1 MAGTGRGLRA
11 AGRRRRVGGNPGQD
25 AGGRHARP
33 GRRVLRARFRGEEG
47 GQSGLATFAN
57 YDIEHAVGESSYL
70 RGLDYFRRGMVRSVK
85 FGGPGRIHGEVSGS
99 RPEPY
104 AVVAKYESG
113 SGGTIVPVE
122 GNCSCPVG
130 HNCKHTAA
138 VLLAA
143 RYLSPEAA
151 DSAAGSAGEG
161 ASADVRRWLEDWPGA
176 APARPDARPAG
187 PPEPGRNHL
196 FYVVLRDETGGM
208 RIDPYRAYLKQDGE
222 IGRNVREYR
231 EGTASAED
239 GFVTAEDAAF
249 LGRLGHYRRGIWP
262 LRYDWPEGEELVAL
276 VREIVETGRARADDI
291 RGMALSWSAPR
302 RCALSWEVDGAGRQR
317 VAARDDAGARL
328 TLLPFPTPLFLD
340 PNTGEIGVAETGL
353 PEGLAAWFAAAPPVE
368 RDSVPAVAA
377 KLSRIGRHAPVP
389 KPHRVEER
397 NDLRPEPVLKLFG
410 CEHRPMRYAHDGR
423 RLVSVGRGDA
433 VLYPCARLEVVYPGA
448 GGRLRAGQ
456 GDDIA
461 VKDGDRY
468 AIVRRD
474 RAREA
479 GFLET
484 LREAARPH
492 AWSDGERLRHGLGGQ
507 DEMPDA
513 DIVFPPPGGEE
524 DDASGAGAGFAARAV
539 PRLRAAGWRIE
550 VDGSWPFRLH
560 EGPVGF
566 STALEDAENDW
577 FSLRLSLE
585 ADGKKFDVAPMVLQL
600 VAQLPVDEWGR
611 LEAGFDV
618 ERHLAG
624 RSFQVR
630 LDDGS
635 WVVLDAMRFAPFAE
649 AFLEAQGLL
658 DFHRADVG
666 RLFALAEALEGS
678 GAPWTGGRELLDLG
692 ARLRAL
698 AEAPEEEPPAS
709 LKGELR
715 PYQRT
720 GYGWLKALSESGFG
734 GVLADD
740 MGLGKTVQ
748 TLALLAYRHLEEKA
762 ERPSLLVVPTSLV
775 GNWRREAARFVPDLK
790 LLVLHGPDR
799 RKRFAEIAGHHL
811 IVTTYPLLDRDG
823 DALFDRDYE
832 IAVLDEAQAAKNPAS
847 AVAKR
852 IREIRARQRLAL
864 TGTPVENSLQELW
877 ALYDW
882 LVPGLLG
889 NRKKFTTEFRTP
901 IEKHGDRARQRLLA
915 ARVKP
920 FLMRRTKEE
929 VAPELPERTVID
941 ETIPL
946 EGAQAALYES
956 IRTTMDGQIREAIAA
971 QGIAASNVA
980 IFEALLNLRQV
991 CCDPGLVKFAATRK
1005 VTASAKRARLLA
1017 LLEELVAEGRR
1028 VLVFSQFVEMLK
1040 LIERDIAARGW
1051 GYAMLHG
1058 STKDRDGQVAAF
1070 QSGDLPLFLASLKA
1084 GGTGL
1089 NLTAADTVIVYD
1101 PWWNPA
1107 AERQAMDRAH
1117 RIGQD
1122 KPVFVHRLIAENTV
1136 EAAIQR
1142 MQARKQG
1149 LADALFE
1156 GTGRGPLGL
1165 TGEDIDAL
1173 FGPAQTGSP
1182 AGP

>member
-1 MAGTGRGLRA
+1 M
-11 AGRRRRVGGNPGQD
+11 
-25 AGGRHARP
+25 
-33 GRRVLRARFRGEEG
+33 
-47 GQSGLATFAN
+47 ATFAT
-57 YDIEHAVGESSYL
+57 YDIERAVGEGSYL
-70 RGLDYFRRGMVRSVK
+70 RGLDCFRRGMVRSVR
-85 FGGPGRIHGEVSGS
+85 FGEPGRIHGEVSGS
-99 RPEPY
+99 RSESY
-104 AVVAKYESG
+104 SVVARYETG
-113 SGGTIVPVE
+113 SGGTFVPVE
-122 GNCSCPVG
+122 GHCSCPVG
-130 HNCKHTAA
+130 HNCEHTAA

-143 RYLSPEAA
+143 RYLSPEAVGGVA
-151 DSAAGSAGEG
+151 VTAGEG
-161 ASADVRRWLEDWPGA
+161 VSGDVRLWLDDWPGA
-176 APARPDARPAG
+176 APVKPDARPPG
-187 PPEPGRNHL
+187 PPEPGRDHL
-196 FYVVLRDETGGM
+196 FYVVHREATAAM
-208 RIDPYRAYLKQDGE
+208 RIDPYRAYVKKDGE

-231 EGTASAED
+231 EGRASAE
-239 GFVTAEDAAF
+239 GKFLTPEDAA
-249 LGRLGHYRRGIWP
+249 LIGRLGHYHVDIWP
-262 LRYDWPEGEELVAL
+262 RRYDWPEGEELIGL
-276 VREIVETGRARADDI
+276 VRGIVQTGRARADDI
-291 RGMALSWSAPR
+291 RGMALSWSEPR
-302 RCALSWEVDGAGRQR
+302 RCELSWEVGEGGRQR
-317 VAARDDAGARL
+317 IAARDEAESAL
-328 TLLPFPTPLFLD
+328 ALLPFPTPLFLD
-340 PNTGEIGVAETGL
+340 PQTGEVGVADTGL
-353 PEGLAAWFAAAPPVE
+353 PVRLASWFAAAPPVE
-368 RDSVPAVAA
+368 RGSIDAVNE
-377 KLSRIGRHAPVP
+377 KLSRIGGHAAMP
-389 KPHRVEER
+389 KLHRVEEGK
-397 NDLRPEPVLKLFG
+397 DIRPEPVPRLFG
-410 CEHRPMRYAHDGR
+410 RELRPMRYAHDGR
-423 RLVSVGRGDA
+423 RVVSVGRGEA
-433 VLYPCARLEVVYPGA
+433 VFYPCVRLEIAYPGV

-461 VKDGDRY
+461 VRDGDRY
-468 AIVRRD
+468 AVVRRD
-474 RAREA
+474 RTREA

-492 AWSDGERLRHGLGGQ
+492 AWSDGERMRYGLGAE
-507 DEMPDA
+507 DELPDA
-513 DIVFPPPGGEE
+513 DIVFPPTGESE

-560 EGPVGF
+560 EGPVAF
-566 STALEDAENDW
+566 SAGLQDTENDW

-600 VAQLPVDEWGR
+600 VDELPVDEWGR
-611 LEAGFDV
+611 LETGFDI

-635 WVVLDAMRFAPFAE
+635 WAVLDATRFAPFAE

-658 DFHRADVG
+658 DFHRADAG

-678 GAPWTGGRELLDLG
+678 GAPWSGGRELLDLG

-698 AEAPEEEPPAS
+698 GEAPEEPPPAS

-720 GYGWLKALSESGFG
+720 GYGWLRALSGSGFG

-748 TLALLAYRHLEEKA
+748 TLALLAHRHVEEKA

-775 GNWRREAARFVPDLK
+775 GNWWREAARFVPDLK

-811 IVTTYPLLDRDG
+811 VVTTYPLLDRDG

-832 IAVLDEAQAAKNPAS
+832 IAVLDEAQAVKNPAS
-847 AVAKR
+847 SVSKR
-852 IREIRARQRLAL
+852 VREIRVRQRLAL
-864 TGTPVENSLQELW
+864 TGTPLENSLQELW

-889 NRKKFTTEFRTP
+889 NRKKFTAEFRTP

-915 ARVKP
+915 ARIKP

-956 IRTTMDGQIREAIAA
+956 IRTTMDRQVREAIAA
-971 QGIAASNVA
+971 KGITASQVA
-980 IFEALLNLRQV
+980 IFEALLRLRQV
-991 CCDPGLVKFAATRK
+991 CCDPGLVKLDAARK
-1005 VTASAKRARLLA
+1005 VAASAKRARLLA
-1017 LLEELVAEGRR
+1017 LLEELVAEGRK
-1028 VLVFSQFVEMLK
+1028 VLVFSQFVEMLR
-1040 LIERDIAARGW
+1040 LIEGDIAARGW

-1058 STKDRDGQVAAF
+1058 STKDRDAQVDAF

-1107 AERQAMDRAH
+1107 TERQAMDRAH

-1142 MQARKQG
+1142 MQVRKQA

-1165 TGEDIDAL
+1165 TDEDIDAL
-1173 FGPAQTGSP
+1173 FGPVQSGSRG
-1182 AGP
+1182 GP

>member
-1 MAGTGRGLRA
+1 MPSADSGR
-11 AGRRRRVGGNPGQD
+11 
-25 AGGRHARP
+25 
-33 GRRVLRARFRGEEG
+33 ES
-47 GQSGLATFAN
+47 GQSGLAIFSTS
-57 YDIEHAVGESSYL
+57 DIEHAVGESSYL
-70 RGLDYFRRGMVRSVK
+70 RGLEYFQRGMVHTVE
-85 FGGPGRIHGEVSGS
+85 FGPEGRLYGKVSGS

-104 AVVAKYESG
+104 SVVVRYESG
-113 SGGTIVPVE
+113 GGTLVPVE
-122 GNCSCPVG
+122 GHCTCPVG

-143 RYLSPEAA
+143 RHLSAKA
-151 DSAAGSAGEG
+151 RHIATGSAGENV
-161 ASADVRRWLEDWPGA
+161 SRDVRRWLDDWPRS
-176 APARPDARPAG
+176 APARPDARPPG
-187 PPEPGRNHL
+187 PPEPGRDHL
-196 FYVVLRDETGGM
+196 FYVIHRDATGEM
-208 RIDPYRAYLKQDGE
+208 RIDPYRAYLKKDGE
-222 IGRNVREYR
+222 IGRNFREYR
-231 EGTASAED
+231 EGTASAQSK
-239 GFVTAEDAAF
+239 FLTAEDAAF
-249 LGRLGHYRRGIWP
+249 LGRLGYYQGDIWS
-262 LRYDWPEGEELVAL
+262 LGYDWPEGDELVAL
-276 VREIVETGRARADDI
+276 VRGIVETGRARAHDI
-291 RGMALSWSAPR
+291 RGKALSWAEPR
-302 RCALSWEVDGAGRQR
+302 PCALAWEVGEGGRQQI
-317 VAARDDAGARL
+317 AARDDPGAGLA
-328 TLLPFPTPLFLD
+328 LLPFPTPLFLD
-340 PNTGEIGVAETGL
+340 PQTGEIGVAETGL
-353 PEGLAAWFAAAPPVE
+353 PAGLASWFAAAPPVE
-368 RDSVPAVAA
+368 RGSAPAVAA
-377 KLSRIGRHAPVP
+377 KLSRIGQHAPVP
-389 KPHRVEER
+389 KLHRVEER
-397 NDLRPEPVLKLFG
+397 NDVRPEPVLVLFG
-410 CEHRPMRYAHDGR
+410 CEHRRMRYAHDGR
-423 RLVSVGRGDA
+423 RVVSMGRGDA
-433 VLYPCARLEVVYPGA
+433 VLYPCARLEIVYPGA

-461 VKDGDRY
+461 VKDGDGY

-492 AWSDGERLRHGLGGQ
+492 AWSDGERLRYGLGRQ
-507 DEMPDA
+507 DEVPDA
-513 DIVFPPPGGEE
+513 DIVFPPSGERE

-539 PRLRAAGWRIE
+539 PRLRVAGWRIE
-550 VDGSWPFRLH
+550 VDDSWPFRLH
-560 EGPVGF
+560 EGPVAF
-566 STALEDAENDW
+566 STTLEDTENDW

-585 ADGKKFDVAPMVLQL
+585 ADGKKFDVAPIVLQL
-600 VAQLPVDEWGR
+600 VAELPVDEWGR

-630 LDDGS
+630 LGDGS
-635 WVVLDAMRFAPFAE
+635 WVVLDAMRLVPFAE

-658 DFHRADVG
+658 DFHRADAG
-666 RLFALAEALEGS
+666 GLFALAEALEGS
-678 GAPWTGGRELLDLG
+678 GAPWTGGREILDLG

-698 AEAPEEEPPAS
+698 AKAPEEPPPAA

-720 GYGWLKALSESGFG
+720 GYGWLKALSGSEFG

-748 TLALLAYRHLEEKA
+748 TLALLAHLHLEEKA

-775 GNWRREAARFVPDLK
+775 GNWRREAARFVPALK
-790 LLVLHGPDR
+790 ALVLHGPNR
-799 RKRFAEIAGHHL
+799 RKRFAGIPDHHL

-832 IAVLDEAQAAKNPAS
+832 IAVLDEAQAVKNPAS

-852 IREIRARQRLAL
+852 IREIRACQRLAL
-864 TGTPVENSLQELW
+864 TGTPLENSLQELW

-889 NRKKFTTEFRTP
+889 NRKTFATEFRTP

-956 IRTTMDGQIREAIAA
+956 IRTTMDERVREIIAA
-971 QGIAASNVA
+971 KGITASGMD
-980 IFEALLNLRQV
+980 IFQALLNLRQV
-991 CCDPGLVKFAATRK
+991 CCDPGLVKLPAARK
-1005 VTASAKRARLLA
+1005 VKASAKRARLLT
-1017 LLEELVAEGRR
+1017 LLEELVAEGRK

-1040 LIERDIAARGW
+1040 LIERDVAARGW

-1058 STKDRDGQVAAF
+1058 ATKDRDAQVEAF

-1107 AERQAMDRAH
+1107 TERQAMDRAH

-1142 MQARKQG
+1142 MQARKQA
-1149 LADALFE
+1149 LADVLFE

-1165 TGEDIDAL
+1165 TDADIDAL
-1173 FGPAQTGSP
+1173 FGPGQSGFLGDP
-1182 AGP
+1182 

>member
-1 MAGTGRGLRA
+1 M
-11 AGRRRRVGGNPGQD
+11 
-25 AGGRHARP
+25 
-33 GRRVLRARFRGEEG
+33 
-47 GQSGLATFAN
+47 ATFETS
-57 YDIEHAVGESSYL
+57 DIEHAVGESSYL
-70 RGLDYFRRGMVRSVK
+70 RGLDYFQRGRVQTVK
-85 FGGPGRIHGEVSGS
+85 FGGPGRIHGVVSGS
-99 RPEPY
+99 RSRPY
-104 AVVAKYESG
+104 TVVARYESG
-113 SGGTIVPVE
+113 NGGKLVPV
-122 GNCSCPVG
+122 GGHCSCPVG

-143 RYLSPEAA
+143 RYLSPEARHI
-151 DSAAGSAGEG
+151 DDGSAGE
-161 ASADVRRWLEDWPGA
+161 SVSRDVRGWLDDWPKP
-176 APARPDARPAG
+176 APASPDARPAG
-187 PPEPGRNHL
+187 PPEPGRDHL
-196 FYVVLRDETGGM
+196 FYVVHRGDTDGM
-208 RIDPYRAYLKQDGE
+208 RIDPWRAYLKQDGE
-222 IGRNVREYR
+222 IGRNVREYH
-231 EGTASAED
+231 EGTASAEG
-239 GFVTAEDAAF
+239 GFVTADDAAF
-249 LGRLGHYRRGIWP
+249 LARLGHYRRGVWP
-262 LRYDWPEGEELVAL
+262 LSYDWPEGDELVAL
-276 VREIVETGRARADDI
+276 VRGIVETGRARADDV
-291 RGMALSWSAPR
+291 RGMALSWAAPR
-302 RCALSWEVDGAGRQR
+302 RCELTWEVDAGGRQR
-317 VAARDDAGARL
+317 VTARDEAGARL

-340 PNTGEIGVAETGL
+340 PETGEIGVAETGML
-353 PEGLAAWFAAAPPVE
+353 AGLASWLAAAPPVE
-368 RDSVPAVAA
+368 SGSIDAVAA
-377 KLSRIGRHAPVP
+377 KLSRIARDAPVP
-389 KPHRVEER
+389 KLHRVEER
-397 NDLRPEPVLKLFG
+397 NDVQPEPVLVLFG
-410 CEHRPMRYAHDGR
+410 RERRRTQYFHDGR
-423 RLVSVGRGDA
+423 RLVSAGLGDA
-433 VLYPCARLEVVYPGA
+433 VFYPCARLDIVYPGA
-448 GGRLRAGQ
+448 GDRQRAGQ
-456 GDDIA
+456 GDDVA
-461 VKDGDRY
+461 LRDGDRY
-468 AIVRRD
+468 AVVRRD
-474 RAREA
+474 RGREA
-479 GFLET
+479 EFLET

-492 AWSDGERLRHGLGGQ
+492 AWSDGERLRYGLGRE
-507 DEMPDA
+507 DEIPDA
-513 DIVFPPPGGEE
+513 DIVFPPAGEGE
-524 DDASGAGAGFAARAV
+524 DDASGAGAGFSARAV

-550 VDGSWPFRLH
+550 VDDSWPFRLH

-566 STALEDAENDW
+566 STSLEGDATDW

-585 ADGKKFDVAPMVLQL
+585 ADGKKFDVAPIVLQL
-600 VAQLPVDEWGR
+600 VAELPVDEWGR

-635 WVVLDAMRFAPFAE
+635 WAVLDAVRFAPFAE

-658 DFHRADVG
+658 DFHRADAG

-698 AEAPEEEPPAS
+698 AEAPEEAPPAA

-720 GYGWLKALSESGFG
+720 GYGWLKALCGSGFG

-748 TLALLAYRHLEEKA
+748 TLALLAHRHLEEKA
-762 ERPSLLVVPTSLV
+762 GRPSLLVVPTSLV
-775 GNWRREAARFVPDLK
+775 GNWRREAARFVPDLE

-799 RKRFAEIAGHHL
+799 RRRFPEIPEHHL

-823 DALFDRDYE
+823 GALFGHDYE
-832 IAVLDEAQAAKNPAS
+832 IAVLDEAQAVKNPAS

-864 TGTPVENSLQELW
+864 TGTPLENSLQELW

-889 NRKKFTTEFRTP
+889 NRKTFATEFRTL
-901 IEKHGDRARQRLLA
+901 IEKHGDRARQGLLA
-915 ARVKP
+915 ARLKP
-920 FLMRRTKEE
+920 FLLRRTKEE

-956 IRTTMDGQIREAIAA
+956 IRTTMDERVREVIAA
-971 QGIAASNVA
+971 KGIAASGMD
-980 IFEALLNLRQV
+980 IFQALLRLRQV
-991 CCDPGLVKFAATRK
+991 CCDPGLVKLDAARK

-1017 LLEELVAEGRR
+1017 LLEELVAEGRK

-1058 STKDRDGQVAAF
+1058 ATRDRDAQVEAF
-1070 QSGDLPLFLASLKA
+1070 QSGDLQLFLASLKA

-1107 AERQAMDRAH
+1107 TERQAMDRAH

-1136 EAAIQR
+1136 ESAIQR
-1142 MQARKQG
+1142 MQARKQA

-1156 GTGRGPLGL
+1156 GTGRGPLGV
-1165 TGEDIDAL
+1165 TDEDIDAL
-1173 FGPAQTGSP
+1173 FGPAPSGSRVEP
-1182 AGP
+1182 

>member
-1 MAGTGRGLRA
+1 MS
-11 AGRRRRVGGNPGQD
+11 RRRI
-25 AGGRHARP
+25 
-33 GRRVLRARFRGEEG
+33 RGEEG
-47 GQSGLATFAN
+47 GQSGLATFATS
-57 YDIEHAVGESSYL
+57 DIERAVGESSYL
-70 RGLDYFRRGMVRSVK
+70 RGLDYFRRGSVHTVK
-85 FGGPGRIHGEVSGS
+85 FGGPGRIHGVVSGS
-99 RPEPY
+99 RSKPY
-104 AVVAKYESG
+104 TVVARYESG
-113 SGGTIVPVE
+113 SGGRLVPV
-122 GNCSCPVG
+122 GGHCSCPVG
-130 HNCKHTAA
+130 HNCKHAAA

-143 RYLSPEAA
+143 RHLSPEARHI
-151 DSAAGSAGEG
+151 DDGSAGES
-161 ASADVRRWLEDWPGA
+161 ASRDVRDWLDDWPGS
-176 APARPDARPAG
+176 APARQDARPAG
-187 PPEPGRNHL
+187 PPEPGRDHL
-196 FYVVLRDETGGM
+196 FYVVRRDETDGM
-208 RIDPYRAYLKQDGE
+208 RIDPWRAYLKQDGE

-231 EGTASAED
+231 GGTASAEG
-239 GFVTAEDAAF
+239 GFVTADDAAF
-249 LGRLGHYRRGIWP
+249 LARLGHYRRVIWP
-262 LRYDWPEGEELVAL
+262 LRYDWPEGDELVAL
-276 VREIVETGRARADDI
+276 VRGIVETGRARADDV
-291 RGMALSWSAPR
+291 RGMMLSWAAPR
-302 RCALSWEVDGAGRQR
+302 RCEFTWEVDAAGRQR
-317 VAARDDAGARL
+317 VAARDDGGARL

-340 PNTGEIGVAETGL
+340 PETGGIGVAETCM
-353 PEGLAAWFAAAPPVE
+353 PAGLASWFAAAPPVE
-368 RDSVPAVAA
+368 RGSIDAVAA
-377 KLSRIGRHAPVP
+377 KLSRIGQHAPVP
-389 KPHRVEER
+389 KLHRVEER
-397 NDLRPEPVLKLFG
+397 NDVRPEPVLVLFG
-410 CEHRPMRYAHDGR
+410 CERRRMRYVHDGR
-423 RLVSVGRGDA
+423 RLVSAGRDDA
-433 VLYPCARLEVVYPGA
+433 VFYPCARLDIVYPGT
-448 GGRLRAGQ
+448 GGRQRAGQ
-456 GDDIA
+456 GDDVA

-468 AIVRRD
+468 AVVRRD
-474 RAREA
+474 RGREA
-479 GFLET
+479 ELLET

-492 AWSDGERLRHGLGGQ
+492 AWSDGERLRYGLGRE
-507 DEMPDA
+507 DEIPDA
-513 DIVFPPPGGEE
+513 DIVFPPAGEGD

-550 VDGSWPFRLH
+550 VDDSWPFRLH
-560 EGPVGF
+560 EGPVAF
-566 STALEDAENDW
+566 STSLEADATDW

-585 ADGKKFDVAPMVLQL
+585 ADGKKFDVAPIVLQL
-600 VAQLPVDEWGR
+600 VAELPVDEWGR

-635 WVVLDAMRFAPFAE
+635 WAVLEAMRFAPFAE

-658 DFHRADVG
+658 EFHRADAG

-678 GAPWTGGRELLDLG
+678 GAPWTGGREILDLG
-692 ARLRAL
+692 ARLRVL
-698 AEAPEEEPPAS
+698 AETPEEPPPAA

-720 GYGWLKALSESGFG
+720 GYGWLKALSGSGFG

-748 TLALLAYRHLEEKA
+748 TLALLAHRHLEEKA

-799 RKRFAEIAGHHL
+799 RRRFPEIPDRHL
-811 IVTTYPLLDRDG
+811 IVTTYPLLNRDHE
-823 DALFDRDYE
+823 ALFGHDYE
-832 IAVLDEAQAAKNPAS
+832 IAVLDEAQAVKNPAS

-864 TGTPVENSLQELW
+864 TGTPLENSLQELW

-889 NRKKFTTEFRTP
+889 NRKTFTADFRTP

-956 IRTTMDGQIREAIAA
+956 IRTTMDRHIRQAIAA
-971 QGIAASNVA
+971 QGIAASQMH
-980 IFEALLNLRQV
+980 IFKALLNLRQV
-991 CCDPGLVKFAATRK
+991 CCDPELVKLDAARK
-1005 VTASAKRARLLA
+1005 VSASAKRARLLA
-1017 LLEELVAEGRR
+1017 LLEELVAEGRK

-1058 STKDRDGQVAAF
+1058 ATGDRDAQVEAF

-1173 FGPAQTGSP
+1173 FGPAPSGSRVDP
-1182 AGP
+1182 

>member
-1 MAGTGRGLRA
+1 MT
-11 AGRRRRVGGNPGQD
+11 D
-25 AGGRHARP
+25 
-33 GRRVLRARFRGEEG
+33 
-47 GQSGLATFAN
+47 
-57 YDIEHAVGESSYL
+57 GES
-70 RGLDYFRRGMVRSVK
+70 
-85 FGGPGRIHGEVSGS
+85 VS
-99 RPEPY
+99 RD
-104 AVVAKYESG
+104 
-113 SGGTIVPVE
+113 
-122 GNCSCPVG
+122 
-130 HNCKHTAA
+130 
-138 VLLAA
+138 L
-143 RYLSPEAA
+143 
-151 DSAAGSAGEG
+151 
-161 ASADVRRWLEDWPGA
+161 RRWLDDWPGP
-176 APARPDARPAG
+176 APAKPDPVPPG
-187 PPEPGRNHL
+187 PLEPGRDHL
-196 FYVVLRDETGGM
+196 FYVVLRDERAGM
-208 RIDPYRAYLKQDGE
+208 RIDPWRVYLKKDGE
-222 IGRNVREYR
+222 IGRNVREYH
-231 EGTASAED
+231 EGTASAEG
-239 GFVTAEDAAF
+239 GFVTADDAAF
-249 LGRLGHYRRGIWP
+249 LGRLGHYRRVIWP
-262 LRYDWPEGEELVAL
+262 LRYDWPEGDELVAL
-276 VREIVETGRARADDI
+276 VRGIVETGRARADDV
-291 RGMALSWSAPR
+291 RGRALSWAAPR
-302 RCALSWEVDGAGRQR
+302 RCELSWEVGEAGRQR
-317 VAARDDAGARL
+317 VAARDETGSAL
-328 TLLPFPTPLFLD
+328 TLLPFPTPLFMD
-340 PNTGEIGVAETGL
+340 PSTGEIGVAETGL
-353 PEGLAAWFAAAPPVE
+353 PPRLASWFAAAPPVE
-368 RDSVPAVAA
+368 RGSIDAVAA

-397 NDLRPEPVLKLFG
+397 SDAVPEPVLRMFG
-410 CEHRPMRYAHDGR
+410 REYRPMRYAHDGR
-423 RLVSVGRGDA
+423 RLFSAGRGDP
-433 VLYPCARLEVVYPGA
+433 VFYPCARLEIAYPGA
-448 GGRLRAGQ
+448 GKRVRAGQ

-461 VKDGDRY
+461 VRDGDRY
-468 AIVRRD
+468 AVVRRD
-474 RAREA
+474 PAREA

-484 LREAARPH
+484 LRDAARPH
-492 AWSDGERLRHGLGGQ
+492 AWSDGERMRYGLGGQ
-507 DEMPDA
+507 EELLDA
-513 DIVFPPPGGEE
+513 DIVFPPAGGGE
-524 DDASGAGAGFAARAV
+524 DYATGAGAGFAARAV

-560 EGPVGF
+560 EGPVAF
-566 STALEDAENDW
+566 STALEDTEDGW

-585 ADGKKFDVAPMVLQL
+585 ADGKKFDVAPIVLQL
-600 VAQLPVDEWGR
+600 VAELPVDEWGR

-630 LDDGS
+630 LDDGG
-635 WVVLDAMRFAPFAE
+635 WAVLHATRFAPFAMT
-649 AFLEAQGLL
+649 FLEAQGLL
-658 DFHRADVG
+658 DFHRAEAG

-678 GAPWTGGRELLDLG
+678 GAPWTGGREILDLG

-698 AEAPEEEPPAS
+698 AEAPEEEPPTS

-748 TLALLAYRHLEEKA
+748 TLALLAHRHLEEKA

-775 GNWRREAARFVPDLK
+775 GNWRREAARFVPELK

-799 RKRFAEIAGHHL
+799 RERFAEIADHRL

-823 DALFDRDYE
+823 DALFGHDYE
-832 IAVLDEAQAAKNPAS
+832 IAVLDEAQAVKNPAS

-864 TGTPVENSLQELW
+864 TGTPLENSLQELW

-889 NRKKFTTEFRTP
+889 SRKKFTAEFRTP

-915 ARVKP
+915 ARINP

-956 IRTTMDGQIREAIAA
+956 IRTTMDRQVREAIAA
-971 QGIAASNVA
+971 KGVTASQMA
-980 IFEALLNLRQV
+980 IFEALLRLRQV
-991 CCDPGLVKFAATRK
+991 CCDPGLVKLDAARK
-1005 VTASAKRARLLA
+1005 VAASAKRARLLA
-1017 LLEELVAEGRR
+1017 LLEELVAEGRK

-1058 STKDRDGQVAAF
+1058 STKDRDAQVDAF

-1107 AERQAMDRAH
+1107 TERQAMDRAH
-1117 RIGQD
+1117 RIGQY

-1142 MQARKQG
+1142 MQARKQV

-1165 TGEDIDAL
+1165 TEADIDAL